1 MKTLYFAIPLFK
13 RKEMER
19 IIINELHCPCYKI
32 VDNHMFFADNKHLLI
47 CMNKDFILVNV
58 LSENVEIENKVHKA
72 FEKRD

>member
-47 CMNKDFILVNV
+47 CMTKDFILVNV
-58 LSENVEIENKVHKA
+58 LSENAEIEKKVYKA
-72 FEKRD
+72 LEKRD